1 MLKYFSS
8 PYRRVITQCHD
19 MRNLGEY
26 EGDLHV
32 DERIVID
39 LVAACETA
47 AFKLDALPP
56 PHDARA

>member
-1 MLKYFSS
+1 
-8 PYRRVITQCHD
+8 